1 MLFNPLL
8 LTSVNLSLSQSRG
21 IRARMTEY
29 GFTVLVAVCV
39 MVSIRWVGVMLI
51 NSLLILPAA
60 SARNV
65 ARSARSY
72 LLVAVGIS
80 MSCGVLGLIVS
91 YYINTSAGAAVV
103 LICALVYFVT
113 LPMRRR

>member
-1 MLFNPLL
+1 M
-8 LTSVNLSLSQSRG
+8 
-21 IRARMTEY
+21 
-29 GFTVLVAVCV
+29 
-39 MVSIRWVGVMLI
+39 
-51 NSLLILPAA
+51 
-60 SARNV
+60 